1 MPVGHPRVA
10 VRVHRGCDGPRFIA
24 KKKKAALSK
33 PQKEDPSKESR
44 DLSQGQYGRQRP
56 RPAEPT
62 RRPSTNRQETRVIPL
77 PAAHPAC
84 TKEFA
89 LPVQPCDNSTIARI
103 TGEVRQKLSPA

>member
-10 VRVHRGCDGPRFIA
+10 VGLHRGCDGPRFIA

-62 RRPSTNRQETRVIPL
+62 RRPRLPTGKKPGAYRFQPLIPPAPKSL
-77 PAAHPAC
+77 PCPYNPAIIPPLR
-84 TKEFA
+84 A
-89 LPVQPCDNSTIARI
+89 
-103 TGEVRQKLSPA
+103 